1 MDSDTDGD
9 RGKGPTRGEASLV
22 SLGHFLHT
30 AFDADD
36 VALDVLSLTSETLD
50 MHLGSQAKRIAGGE
64 ISPRS
69 IRLRLILPDVTG
81 IRLAF
86 PRAVGDEDD
95 DRPRRRH
102 REMVISH
109 ARSLRESLMALQ
121 QRELVEEVSVRI
133 RKVPLTPT
141 QKLYLLNGEQ
151 LLEGYYTLDEWTPAP
166 AEGAGGTIVDSI
178 GLGAELFPYSRRD
191 QAFKVEAAQRFFD
204 SYWNQLAQ
212 EMDLSGD

>member
-1 MDSDTDGD
+1 M
-9 RGKGPTRGEASLV
+9 
-22 SLGHFLHT
+22 SLGHHLHT
-30 AFDADD
+30 AFDAD
-36 VALDVLSLTSETLD
+36 VVVLDVLSLTSETLD
-50 MHLGSQAKRIAGGE
+50 MHLGAQARRIAGGE

-69 IRLRLILPDVTG
+69 IRLRLMLPDVTG

-86 PRAVGDEDD
+86 PRSVGDPDD
-95 DRPRRRH
+95 DRPRKRH
-102 REMVISH
+102 RDMVVSH
-109 ARSLRESLMALQ
+109 ARSLRDSLLGLQ
-121 QRELVEEVSVRI
+121 RRDLVDEVSVGI

-141 QKLYLLNGEQ
+141 LKMYLLNGEQ

-204 SYWNQLAQ
+204 SYWEQLGG
-212 EMDLSGD
+212 EMELGGTL

>member
-1 MDSDTDGD
+1 
-9 RGKGPTRGEASLV
+9 V

-30 AFDADD
+30 AFDADH
-36 VALDVLSLTSETLD
+36 VVLDVLSLTSETLD
-50 MHLGSQAKRIAGGE
+50 MHLGAQAKRIAGGE
-64 ISPRS
+64 ISPVS
-69 IRLRLILPDVTG
+69 IRLRLLLPDVTG

-86 PRAVGDEDD
+86 PRAVADADD
-95 DRPRRRH
+95 DRPRKRH
-102 REMVISH
+102 RDMVIAH
-109 ARSLRESLMALQ
+109 ARSLRESLLALQ
-121 QRELVEEVSVRI
+121 RNELVDDVDVQI

-166 AEGAGGTIVDSI
+166 AEGAGGAIVDSI

-204 SYWNQLAQ
+204 SYWDQLAQ
-212 EMDLSGD
+212 EIDLSDG